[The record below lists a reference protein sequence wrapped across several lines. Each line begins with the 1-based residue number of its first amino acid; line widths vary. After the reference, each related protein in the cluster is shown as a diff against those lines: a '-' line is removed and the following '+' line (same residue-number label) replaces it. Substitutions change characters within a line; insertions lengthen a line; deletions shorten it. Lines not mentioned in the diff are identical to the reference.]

1 MQTGGFS
8 RHVACRQ
15 KPRQSSLPF
24 ASGTISGKNEYPPQA
39 PITTAVQRRDVILLM
54 SAVSLFSQSPS
65 AHALGFTK
73 DLSKSRRKTGVSPD
87 QYLDLDISSF
97 GDDSVQTLRYYDILP
112 GTKSSQGVSAGDT
125 VSVHFD
131 CLFRNIDAVSTRSAR
146 LLGENRVIAEP
157 YQFIAGTR
165 LDGPSPNA
173 TASDGGGGL
182 FSGQSGPKP
191 PQALSYAVIGMKV
204 GGKRSVFV
212 PASLGYGSKGEQ
224 EIPPNCDQFELV
236 IELLSSSSEA

>member
-1 MQTGGFS
+1 MTS
-8 RHVACRQ
+8 LRHVATLHGTREGSLCT
-15 KPRQSSLPF
+15 PRLTHSTRNIANQELK
-24 ASGTISGKNEYPPQA
+24 TVI
-39 PITTAVQRRDVILLM
+39 QRRDMLFMV
-54 SAVSLFSQSPS
+54 STSVSLLSTQFDPAQ
-65 AHALGFTK
+65 AIGFTK
-73 DLSKSRRKTGVSPD
+73 DLSKSRRKTGVSPE

-97 GDDSVQTLRYYDILP
+97 VEGEPQILRYYDVMP
-112 GTKSSQGVSAGDT
+112 GTKSPGEVQPGDS

-157 YQFIAGTR
+157 YQFIAGSR
-165 LDGPSPNA
+165 LDGPSSKVAAND
-173 TASDGGGGL
+173 SGGGL

-212 PASLGYGSKGEQ
+212 PASLGYGAKGEQ

-236 IELLSSSSEA
+236 IELLSSSSSSD